1 MQQRQGLVGGLGL
14 GVLSAAAFGTS
25 GSFGAS
31 LLDTGWTPGSAVAA
45 RVLLGALV
53 LTVPAVLALRGRWA
67 DLRRG
72 WPSVVAFGLL
82 GVAGAQLAYFSA
94 VQTLSVA
101 VALLLEYSGA
111 LMVVVWMWARHGRRP
126 SRLTLGGA
134 GLAVAGLVLVLQ
146 VLSGASVDAVGVVWG
161 LTAAVGLAGYFVV
174 SAQTDDAL
182 PPLVLAWGGLLVGG
196 AVLLVAGLVG
206 VLSFEVSTADAVLRG
221 TAVPW
226 LVPVAGLGLVA
237 AALCYA
243 TGVAAARRLGATVA
257 SFVGLTEVLFAVVLA
272 WLLLSQELTP
282 AQLLGAVLVVGG
294 VVLVQGDEA
303 RRPAAAP
310 APVPEEPAEVPAPTS

>member
-1 MQQRQGLVGGLGL
+1 MQQRQGLVDGLGL

-31 LLDTGWTPGSAVAA
+31 LIDTGWTPGSAVAV

-53 LTVPAVLALRGRWA
+53 LTVPAVRALRGRWG

-72 WPSVVAFGLL
+72 WPAVVAFGLL

-126 SRLTLGGA
+126 APLTVGGA
-134 GLAVAGLVLVLQ
+134 AVSVLGLVLVLQ
-146 VLSGASVDAVGVVWG
+146 VLSGAAVDPVGVLWG
-161 LTAAVGLAGYFVV
+161 LAAAVGLAGYFVV
-174 SAQTDDAL
+174 SARTDDAL

-206 VLSFEVSTADAVLRG
+206 VLSFEVSTADPVLGG

-243 TGVAAARRLGATVA
+243 TGVVAARRLGATVA

-272 WLLLSQELTP
+272 WLLLGQDLAP
-282 AQLLGAVLVVGG
+282 GQLVGAALVLAGIVA
-294 VVLVQGDEA
+294 VQADEA
-303 RRPAAAP
+303 RRRPAQ
-310 APVPEEPAEVPAPTS
+310 APVPEEPAEVPAPTA